1 MFRRETQRFEA
12 DLREWKGRDASVAAS
27 VVAIQGSGRLLGEM
41 EMQARSGLDQE
52 VKKTRDQRVQMEGS
66 VMGAKLQARQ
76 VEEKMMGIEE
86 FAQVKELERMVS
98 RRRQEL
104 EEKKRQSGRTG
115 SRGDQLKGDRNQ
127 WDLFKKVVLDTAKA
141 WKSKELATKAATE
154 EGEALNEMNRRVKRM
169 REAAAARQQEVR
181 SEQVDMMRKTEQEEE
196 IRRRTEQEGRARL
209 EKVSSELGRMERVL
223 GCRTNYQGGDVVMES
238 QRGPAEA
245 SCLERSLGEE
255 RVKEYNNGDIQRKA
269 GTALH
274 VQTVGRDCSQVQR
287 GDMGTREHCFSST
300 STSSLSNY
308 IPPTPRTLKLQLSLS
323 TSLLKRSPSSHQV
336 AAELDAS
343 KVAAVVPPQVQADWS
358 LQQRQCPLA
367 GERGK
372 QESPGMNGGGDQ
384 QQRPTPRLLRLPLPK
399 LALVRPKSTPEQRVE
414 SGSRTDLEGSPSQR
428 LQKIDQY
435 HTPSKTSSFSTMST
449 MFEQEKRSSIGTPCT
464 HAASE
469 NKSVNDKLSCKSVPK
484 LNLITCNGSGL
495 FKMSKEKDFVDGQ
508 PKLRAVSDN
517 VGCDS
522 NQQVRIQQRSQGGLS
537 DVVSLRL
544 NDKLEGTPSEREQSV
559 REEEDHADVPQSNVH
574 NQQDRATVTTEAAV
588 QQDPKKIADQD
599 CGKESDLEE
608 GEFFDAD
615 CNEADAV
622 VEGGNDVEEAHL
634 EVEEGELSE
643 ASLLPTS
650 ASASPRITP
659 GKRRLPPLKLSP
671 GTALNDSKREA
682 ALKDLMAG
690 ISQEQEESAVPS
702 LPKAPRLQLSLST
715 NTSEGKS
722 LKESPASPK
731 NRTDESIS
739 FNIADL
745 EQGGP
750 KQVAT
755 PPDAGSSAMRERKEP
770 SSPIKDLFGG
780 GDTGFGFIFGA
791 DDSCETERSF
801 SFFGGGGCKSPDK
814 GEKEGTFFLNF
825 GGGDEKMEEESAWN
839 FFGQ

>member
-41 EMQARSGLDQE
+41 EMQARAGLDQE

-154 EGEALNEMNRRVKRM
+154 EGEALNEMNRRAKRM
-169 REAAAARQQEVR
+169 REAAAARQQEMR
-181 SEQVDMMRKTEQEEE
+181 SEQMEMMRRTEQDEE

-209 EKVSSELGRMERVL
+209 EKVSSELGRIEREL

-245 SCLERSLGEE
+245 SCVERSLGEE
-255 RVKEYNNGDIQRKA
+255 RVKESINGDIQRKA

-274 VQTVGRDCSQVQR
+274 VQTVGRDYSQVQR

-336 AAELDAS
+336 VAELDAS
-343 KVAAVVPPQVQADWS
+343 KVAAVVPPQVQANWS

-367 GERGK
+367 GEQGK
-372 QESPGMNGGGDQ
+372 QESPGMNVGGDQ

-399 LALVRPKSTPEQRVE
+399 LSLVRPKSTPGQGVE
-414 SGSRTDLEGSPSQR
+414 SFLEKVQEGSPSHR
-428 LQKIDQY
+428 LQKVDQY

-449 MFEQEKRSSIGTPCT
+449 MLEQEEKRSSIGTPCT
-464 HAASE
+464 HAASD
-469 NKSVNDKLSCKSVPK
+469 NKSGNDELSRKSVPK
-484 LNLITCNGSGL
+484 LNLFSCNGSGL
-495 FKMSKEKDFVDGQ
+495 FKMSKDGQ
-508 PKLRAVSDN
+508 PQPPAVSDN

-522 NQQVRIQQRSQGGLS
+522 NQPVRIRQRSQGGLS
-537 DVVSLRL
+537 DLELPQL
-544 NDKLEGTPSEREQSV
+544 NLKLEGIPSEREQPV
-559 REEEDHADVPQSNVH
+559 REEEDHADVPH
-574 NQQDRATVTTEAAV
+574 QQDRATVTTEAAV
-588 QQDPKKIADQD
+588 QQDPKK
-599 CGKESDLEE
+599 
-608 GEFFDAD
+608 
-615 CNEADAV
+615 
-622 VEGGNDVEEAHL
+622 
-634 EVEEGELSE
+634 
-643 ASLLPTS
+643 
-650 ASASPRITP
+650 
-659 GKRRLPPLKLSP
+659 
-671 GTALNDSKREA
+671 
-682 ALKDLMAG
+682 
-690 ISQEQEESAVPS
+690 
-702 LPKAPRLQLSLST
+702 
-715 NTSEGKS
+715 
-722 LKESPASPK
+722 
-731 NRTDESIS
+731 
-739 FNIADL
+739 
-745 EQGGP
+745 
-750 KQVAT
+750 
-755 PPDAGSSAMRERKEP
+755 
-770 SSPIKDLFGG
+770 
-780 GDTGFGFIFGA
+780 
-791 DDSCETERSF
+791 
-801 SFFGGGGCKSPDK
+801 
-814 GEKEGTFFLNF
+814 
-825 GGGDEKMEEESAWN
+825 
-839 FFGQ
+839 

>member
-86 FAQVKELERMVS
+86 FAQVKELERMVR

-104 EEKKRQSGRTG
+104 EEKKRQSGRAG
-115 SRGDQLKGDRNQ
+115 SRGDRLRDDRNQ
-127 WDLFKKVVLDTAKA
+127 WDFFKKVVLDTAKA
-141 WKSKELATKAATE
+141 WKSKELATNAVTE
-154 EGEALNEMNRRVKRM
+154 EGEALNEMNRRAKRM
-169 REAAAARQQEVR
+169 REAAAARQQEMR
-181 SEQVDMMRKTEQEEE
+181 SEQMEMMRRTEQDEE

-209 EKVSSELGRMERVL
+209 EKVSSELGRIEREL
-223 GCRTNYQGGDVVMES
+223 GCRTNYQGGDVVRES
-238 QRGPAEA
+238 QGQRGPAEA
-245 SCLERSLGEE
+245 SCVERSVGEE
-255 RVKEYNNGDIQRKA
+255 RVKESINGEIQRMA

-274 VQTVGRDCSQVQR
+274 EHTVGRDCSQVHR

-336 AAELDAS
+336 VAELDAS

-367 GERGK
+367 GEQGK

-484 LNLITCNGSGL
+484 LNLFTCNGSGL

-559 REEEDHADVPQSNVH
+559 REEEDHADVPQSKVY
-574 NQQDRATVTTEAAV
+574 NQQDRATVPTEAAV
-588 QQDPKKIADQD
+588 QQDREKIADQD
-599 CGKESDLEE
+599 CGNESDLEE

-622 VEGGNDVEEAHL
+622 VEGGNGVEEAHL
-634 EVEEGELSE
+634 EVEEGEISE
-643 ASLLPTS
+643 ASLLLTS

-702 LPKAPRLQLSLST
+702 LPKAPRLQLSSPT

-731 NRTDESIS
+731 NRTDEAIS
-739 FNIADL
+739 FNMADL

-780 GDTGFGFIFGA
+780 G
-791 DDSCETERSF
+791 
-801 SFFGGGGCKSPDK
+801 GCKSPDK

-825 GGGDEKMEEESAWN
+825 GGGDEKMEEE
-839 FFGQ
+839 